1 MELKKLLETL
11 AIESELLDDLLA
23 LLERETVELGNI
35 DINAM
40 AVSNQAKEELIN
52 KITEHAPSL
61 QQAVSACAVRE
72 GLAGTTALGALAEH
86 LAKRGSGELL
96 SKQRQVSKTADR
108 IKQAAALNQ
117 EIAER
122 FAAMATTSLGLITRL
137 INQSNVYGASGGYQQ
152 RPAAAVMINREA

>member
-11 AIESELLDDLLA
+11 AIEAALLDDLLA
-23 LLERETVELGNI
+23 LLERETAELGNI
-35 DINAM
+35 DIAAM
-40 AVSNQAKEELIN
+40 AASNQDKEELIN

-72 GLAGTTALGALAEH
+72 GLAATTALGELAEH
-86 LAKRGSGELL
+86 LAKKGSGELL
-96 SKQRQVSKTADR
+96 SRQQQASKTADK
-108 IKQAAALNQ
+108 IKQMAAMNQ

-122 FAAMATTSLGLITRL
+122 FSAMVTTSLGLITRL

-152 RPAAAVMINREA
+152 RPAGAVMINREA